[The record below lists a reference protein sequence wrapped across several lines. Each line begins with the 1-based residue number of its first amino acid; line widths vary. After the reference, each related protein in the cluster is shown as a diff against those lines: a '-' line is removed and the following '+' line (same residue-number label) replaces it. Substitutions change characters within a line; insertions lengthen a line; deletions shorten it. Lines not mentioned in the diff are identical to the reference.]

1 MMRNSISTVPFLCL
15 LFLVTASAQEPVA
28 PWRND
33 PVFQRISA
41 ALERVP
47 AIDIHTHLLQPGEF
61 DPSLGKVGPLMIR
74 SSHPWLPSA
83 IRKRFGVTA
92 NADNWPSTVEAI
104 KSARATM
111 AKRLG
116 ENGYWMDHLNY
127 TVTDIALV
135 NQYEQTGTDG
145 KRLRWVPHATILLYP
160 LTAEHLIAR
169 SPSHKVDIEE
179 ARKHLHELF
188 QAAGFNEPPL
198 DLPTYVQFIDN
209 TLRQWQKQ
217 GAVAIKF
224 WDAYL
229 RTLRIA
235 DVPASEA
242 TATYAKGRKMA
253 VSRDEYLSLQDY
265 LWRHILLEA
274 GKIRLPVHIH
284 SSFGV
289 PPFLRTLD
297 SDVRNLEDVL
307 TDPMFFDTPVVL
319 IHGGAPWYEVASYLA
334 LKPNVWID
342 ISALGF
348 LRPVPELAAILRTY
362 FLFAP
367 EKVLFGTDAGNAPSV
382 PGGAD
387 VQHIVV
393 SRTVRDALYLGLSGL
408 VRDGVITEQKA
419 IQIGRGVLR
428 ENALR
433 LHGWK

>member
-1 MMRNSISTVPFLCL
+1 MRRSVSTAAFLCL
-15 LFLVTASAQEPVA
+15 FFLVNASAQEPVT
-28 PWRND
+28 PWRSD
-33 PVFQRISA
+33 PLFQRLSA
-41 ALERVP
+41 ALDRVP
-47 AIDIHTHLLQPGEF
+47 AIDMHTHLIQPGEF
-61 DPSLGKVGPLMIR
+61 NPSLGDVGPLMIR

-92 NADNWPSTVEAI
+92 KPDDWPATVVAI

-111 AKRLG
+111 ARRLG
-116 ENGYWMDHLNY
+116 EHGYWMDHLNY

-135 NQYEQTGTDG
+135 NQYEQKGTDS
-145 KRLRWVPHATILLYP
+145 KRLRWVPHATVLLYP
-160 LTAEHLIAR
+160 LPAEHLMAR
-169 SPSHKVDIEE
+169 SPSHKTDIAE
-179 ARKHLHELF
+179 AQKHLHVLFKEANLSEL
-188 QAAGFNEPPL
+188 PL
-198 DLPTYVQFIDN
+198 DLPTYVRFLDD
-209 TLRQWQKQ
+209 TLRRWQKQ
-217 GAVAIKF
+217 GAVGIKF

-242 TATYAKGRKMA
+242 TTLYAKGFRVA
-253 VSRDEYLSLQDY
+253 LSRNEYLALQDY

-274 GKIRLPVHIH
+274 GKIKLPVHIH

-289 PPFLRTLD
+289 PPFLRTLE

-307 TDPMFFDTPVVL
+307 ADPSFFETPIVL

-348 LRPVPELAAILRTY
+348 LRPVPELANILRQY

-367 EKVLFGTDAGNAPSV
+367 DKVLFGTDAGNAPSV

-387 VQHIVV
+387 VQHILV
-393 SRTVRDALYLGLSGL
+393 SRAVRDALYVALSGL
-408 VRDGVITEQKA
+408 IRDGVITEQKA